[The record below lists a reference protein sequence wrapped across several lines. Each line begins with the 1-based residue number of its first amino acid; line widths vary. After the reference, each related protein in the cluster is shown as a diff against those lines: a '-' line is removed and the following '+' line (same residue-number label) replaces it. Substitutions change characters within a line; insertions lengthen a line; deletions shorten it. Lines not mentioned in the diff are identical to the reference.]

1 MMPET
6 ANDSWKYIDTIP
18 IDRIRI
24 LNPRVRDKRK
34 FHLLIEN
41 ISKVGLKR
49 PITVS
54 RKSSVPG
61 EGMYDLVC
69 GQGRVEAYLTLGQTH
84 IPAMVIEANKDD
96 CLVMSLVENCARRQ
110 HSAVELLQAIANLRQ
125 QGYSDRLI
133 GEKIGH
139 TPEYV
144 NMIGG
149 LLERGEERLLSA
161 VEAGILPLSLAME
174 IAKTDEQGAQA
185 ALVEAYTQNKL
196 RGKKLVMARR
206 LLQQRSLKG
215 KRKFEQTIG
224 RPNAPRRNLT
234 SESIVKTYQ
243 QEASKQKLLLKK
255 AEVTQG
261 KLLFVVEAMRTLMAA
276 PDFLELL
283 TAEGLSSVPAPLTR
297 RLGKG

>member
-1 MMPET
+1 MTQEAT
-6 ANDSWKYIDTIP
+6 NESWKYIDTIP
-18 IDRIRI
+18 IGRIRI

-34 FHLLIEN
+34 FQLLIEN

-54 RKSSVPG
+54 RKGSAPG
-61 EGMYDLVC
+61 DAMYDLVC
-69 GQGRVEAYLTLGQTH
+69 GQGRVEAYVALGQTH
-84 IPAMVIEANKDD
+84 IPAMIIEANKDD

-110 HSAVELLQAIANLRQ
+110 HTAMELLQAIANLRR
-125 QGYSDRLI
+125 QGYSDRVI

-174 IAKTDEQGAQA
+174 IAKTDEQGAQE

-196 RGKKLVMARR
+196 RGRKLVMARR

-215 KRKFEQTIG
+215 KRKFEQAIN

-234 SESIVKTYQ
+234 SEAIVKTYQ
-243 QEASKQKLLLKK
+243 QEASKQKLMIKK

-261 KLLFVVEAMRTLMAA
+261 KLLFAVEAMRSLMAT
-276 PDFLELL
+276 PDFLTLL
-283 TAEGLSSVPAPLTR
+283 MAEGLDSVPAPLRR
-297 RLGKG
+297 RLAKV

>member
-1 MMPET
+1 MMPE
-6 ANDSWKYIDTIP
+6 ALHESWKYIDTIP

-34 FHLLIEN
+34 FQLLIEN

-54 RKSSVPG
+54 RKNSAASDA
-61 EGMYDLVC
+61 MYDLVC
-69 GQGRVEAYLTLGQTH
+69 GQGRVEAYQALGQTH
-84 IPAMVIEANKDD
+84 IPAMVIEANRDD

-110 HSAVELLQAIANLRQ
+110 HSAMELLQAISKLRQ
-125 QGYSDRLI
+125 QGYSDRVI

-161 VEAGILPLSLAME
+161 VEAGILPLSLATE

-185 ALVEAYTQNKL
+185 ALVEAYTQNRL

-206 LLQQRSLKG
+206 LLEQRSLKG
-215 KRKFEQTIG
+215 KRKFEQAIN

-234 SESIVKTYQ
+234 SETIVKTYQ
-243 QEASKQKLLLKK
+243 EEANKQKLMVKK
-255 AEVTQG
+255 ADVTAG
-261 KLLFVVEAMRTLMAA
+261 KLLFVVEAMCSLMAA
-276 PDFLELL
+276 PSFLTLL
-283 TAEGLSSVPAPLTR
+283 KAEGLDSVPAPLKK
-297 RLGKG
+297 RLAKA